1 MNARQWFSNI
11 LFLKLDTIQSLT
23 IQLQENS
30 LTLIDNNDLE
40 YERWIL
46 KQFEY
51 TFYETFLPLLLLLL
65 PKNR

>member
-40 YERWIL
+40 
-46 KQFEY
+46 
-51 TFYETFLPLLLLLL
+51 
-65 PKNR
+65 